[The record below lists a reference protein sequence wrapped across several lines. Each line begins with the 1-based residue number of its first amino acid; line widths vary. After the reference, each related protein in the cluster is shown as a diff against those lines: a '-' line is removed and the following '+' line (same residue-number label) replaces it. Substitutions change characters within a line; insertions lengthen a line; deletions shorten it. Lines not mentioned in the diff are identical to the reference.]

1 MKGNPLTTE
10 QFIERAK
17 KIHGDKY
24 DYSLVDYVN
33 AKTPI
38 KIICPVHG
46 VFTQKPYR
54 HINEKRGCKYC
65 SFEKLEGRK
74 PIIITKQ
81 EFIDKAKKIHGDKYD
96 YSQVKINRKSD
107 YVIIGCKIHGTFTQM
122 ASEHLRGRGC
132 RLCGN
137 IDIGHA
143 LRHTNDWFIN
153 ESMKIH
159 GNKYDYSKTHYI
171 TKNVKVEIACP
182 QHGFFWQLPYQH
194 LSGCGCPMCGGSSG
208 ENKVTAWLRNNG
220 IEYQRQFSV
229 NNENLFCINKKIR
242 VDFYLPKF
250 NVIIE
255 YNGKQHYKDGWFFK
269 NDGFLNQQER
279 DMALRQYCKEHKI
292 KLIEI
297 PYTKLNN
304 IEGFLS
310 QALKMKVKK

>member
-1 MKGNPLTTE
+1 MTVDKGNPTALPTFAICWNFLNVGKMKGNPLTTE

-171 TKNVKVEIACP
+171 TKKCKSRNCMPTTRIFLAITLSTS
-182 QHGFFWQLPYQH
+182 FWMWMPY
-194 LSGCGCPMCGGSSG
+194 
-208 ENKVTAWLRNNG
+208 VRWVFR
-220 IEYQRQFSV
+220 R
-229 NNENLFCINKKIR
+229 
-242 VDFYLPKF
+242 
-250 NVIIE
+250 
-255 YNGKQHYKDGWFFK
+255 KQGDS
-269 NDGFLNQQER
+269 L
-279 DMALRQYCKEHKI
+279 
-292 KLIEI
+292 
-297 PYTKLNN
+297 
-304 IEGFLS
+304 
-310 QALKMKVKK
+310 VKKQWNRISKTVFSQ